1 MKSKLILFVILIL
14 LSCNNEKNN
23 HIKKNIINSN
33 CKKLIIKLNLNK
45 KINKVIFVPDN
56 SCKGCLKQTLEMCEL
71 LSSKSNVK
79 LFFIDELKI
88 EKNICAMDNS
98 NIDLDFSYSN
108 YEIYGITLYE
118 LLKDSIKITY
128 IDPSNIDSIYTSI
141 LIN

>member
-1 MKSKLILFVILIL
+1 MKSKLILFVFLIL
-14 LSCNNEKNN
+14 LSCNND
-23 HIKKNIINSN
+23 KKNQINKNTFQSN
-33 CKKLIIKLNLNK
+33 CYKLLNELKLDK

-98 NIDLDFSYSN
+98 NIDLDFNYSN